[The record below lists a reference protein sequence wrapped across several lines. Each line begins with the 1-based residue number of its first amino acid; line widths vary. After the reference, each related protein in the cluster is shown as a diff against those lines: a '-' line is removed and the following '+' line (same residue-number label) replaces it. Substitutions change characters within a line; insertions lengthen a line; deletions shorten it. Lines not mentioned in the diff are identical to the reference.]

1 MPASPIR
8 KLVPLAEGARKRG
21 TKVYYLNIG
30 QPDIETPPS
39 FYEAI
44 RKADLKV
51 LSYSH
56 SAGNESLRAKIAQ
69 YYNRLEL
76 PLSTDQV
83 LVTTGASEAL
93 LFAFMTCLN
102 PGDEIILPEP
112 FYANYI
118 SFALSAGITI
128 VPITTR
134 IEDDF
139 DLPPIETFEKLIT
152 PRTKAIMI
160 CNPGNPTGILYPL
173 ASLEKLRDIVLKHD
187 LYLFADEVYREFVYD
202 GQKHYSIL
210 GFKDLEE
217 HAIVVDSISKRFSA
231 CGARIGCVVTR
242 NKLVMDTILK
252 YAQAR
257 LSPPT
262 MGQIGAEAVYDLPQS
277 FYDGVIK
284 EYDGRRTFLLKAL
297 NQMEGVYC
305 PQVGGAFYA
314 MVHLPVDD
322 AEKFCRWMLDTFSY
336 KGSTVMMAPGNGFYT
351 DPEDG
356 KQQVR
361 IAYVL
366 KQEDLAGAME
376 CLAEGLKAYPGRLVE
391 KIAAVETN

>member
-76 PLSTDQV
+76 PLNTDQV